1 MLSALKAV
9 WRAVVPKP
17 VREKV
22 TSVRQRALVRLNHA
36 LMRRGLSGAWP
47 HTLYIEGT
55 NICNARCAFC
65 AYPQMQRPFATMP
78 VDLFKRAVSQYLELG
93 PGEIDLTP
101 IVGDP
106 FVDKFLFER
115 LDWLAQHPK
124 VKRFHFYTNAI
135 LMKPEYIPRLLAYG
149 ERFMLCCS
157 FGGFDQKTYAT
168 VMGVDKFEEA
178 AANIRAVID
187 AKAAGSSSMRIQI
200 SLRLPPGNAQGEFW
214 DYLCTMRERGMIT
227 IESVADFD
235 NWGGAITDDALK
247 TAGLVPKPPPVH
259 TGACRRLFTGPT
271 VLADGRVNGCCC
283 RDVEATLIIGDVNKQ
298 DLADILAGEPLKAL
312 IERHERGDFPEICKL
327 CTRYESVRS
336 KWGEADVQ

>member
-22 TSVRQRALVRLNHA
+22 TSGRQRALVRLNHA
-36 LMRRGLSGAWP
+36 LMNAGLSGAWP

-65 AYPQMQRPFATMP
+65 AYPQMQRPYATMP
-78 VDLFKRAVSQYLELG
+78 VDLFKKAVDQYLELG

-115 LDWLAQHPK
+115 LDWLAAHPK
-124 VKRFHFYTNAI
+124 IKRFHFYTNAI
-135 LMKPEYIPRLLAYG
+135 LMKPEQLPRLLAYG

-157 FGGFDQKTYAT
+157 FGGFDRETYRT
-168 VMGVDKFEEA
+168 VMGVDKFDEA
-178 AANIRAVID
+178 VAHIRGVID
-187 AKAAGSSSMRIQI
+187 AKAQAGSSIRLQI
-200 SLRLPPGNAQGEFW
+200 SLRVPPGNARGEFW
-214 DYLCTMRERGMIT
+214 DFLNKMSDLGMIT

-235 NWGGAITDDALK
+235 NWGGAVTDEALRA
-247 TAGLVPKPPPVH
+247 AGLTPKPPPVH
-259 TGACRRLFTGPT
+259 TGPCRRLFTGPT
-271 VLADGRVNGCCC
+271 VLSDGRVNACCC
-283 RDVEATLIIGDVNKQ
+283 RDVEATLIIGDVNKES
-298 DLADILAGEPLKAL
+298 LSDILRGAPLKEL
-312 IERHERGDFPEICKL
+312 VDRHERGDFPEICKT

-336 KWGEADVQ
+336 RWGEADVQ